1 MTRVNTNV
9 NSLTAQNR
17 LNRTNIDLQTAL
29 TRLSTGLRINSGKD
43 DPAGLIASE
52 SLRSDITSINKAL
65 TNTNRANQIIG
76 TADSA
81 LGQVSSLL
89 NDIRGLVTEA
99 ANKGALSDDE
109 IAANQLQVDS
119 SLEAINRI
127 AQTTTFQG
135 RRLLDGSL
143 DFQIQQGTGYS
154 TVKDLQIDSAN
165 LGAAGNVSVSV
176 NISSA
181 ATRAKVTAAIPATS
195 ASAAASTTLTFNDGL
210 AGLEASGTINFAE
223 SFAPGAEATTDVLL
237 PNAYTAFVEA
247 NGKLTLAGGAEF
259 TITAKNGSVVDGTAG
274 NGVTV
279 NVVTGGTSTT
289 GAYDEASNTLTLTF
303 ATGTPATAATAVT
316 ALNAVTGI
324 NDKFTFSAGNA
335 TNIVAGDAGIRTG
348 VLTGGTDAVATT
360 RTQSSANAIE
370 FNSSATNGFKF
381 DIDAVAGGS
390 FDGLRG
396 SKTDFTFTIANTGG
410 TSATFDA
417 AANKVTIAIDRSQT
431 AGAIETAINS
441 GLSGQFVFSSGAS
454 QGTPADLSSAATLTD
469 PLTTA
474 GADTVV
480 SGASRAGFKLTAK
493 DGGLADGAKGSA
505 AVLSFTAAASGTAST
520 AVYDSVNNK
529 LNVTVGKGATL
540 DQIAAAINTEGNFVA
555 SDTKFGTYKFAIDTT
570 GPGGSSDIGVSPTFS
585 TVTDVIA
592 TSSFKLSAVDGGLAD
607 GTVGN
612 NTKIVFATG
621 ANTSAAYDVASNEL
635 RLVIAANATIQNVAD
650 AISNS
655 VGSVFSVSNIAN
667 GAAKFDIASTADLA
681 TRAAGTLSG
690 GANNSA
696 GAKDEIVVTADA
708 AGAGANGVTVT
719 FEEDASVT
727 TGAPT
732 ATLVPASGSTPA
744 NILVRVNNAGNTSL
758 ASIASAIN
766 GITGYGATVSST
778 STGDGLYKAPSEAP
792 PTIAPLDGGI
802 TGGGL
807 NGDLS
812 FQLTGG
818 SGSEVFKFQKGATR
832 DNVIQSINLLKDST
846 GITATLNGNNIDFE
860 SVQYGSAGVVGI
872 EVLSE
877 GVGGTF
883 GANLTGGPRAVGTDV
898 VATINGTVATGKG
911 NNVSLNTSTL
921 SFNLTVADGSAAA
934 VNFNIT
940 GGGAL
945 FQLGPDV
952 VSNQQ
957 ARLGISSLNTA
968 KIGGVSGKLFEL
980 SSSGARSLTKDVTTA
995 SAIVDEVINKV
1006 TTLRGRLGA
1015 FQRTALDSNVVS
1027 LNDTLAN
1034 LNDAQS
1040 SIRDADFAKESANL
1054 TRAQIL
1060 VQSGT
1065 SVLGIANQSSQSVLS
1080 LLR

>member
-9 NSLTAQNR
+9 SSLTAQNR
-17 LNRTNIDLQTAL
+17 LQKTNNDLQTSL

-52 SLRSDITSINKAL
+52 ALRSDITSINKAL

-99 ANKGALSDDE
+99 ANKGALSEEE

-143 DFQIQQGTGYS
+143 DFQVQQGTNYN

-181 ATRAKVTAAIPATS
+181 ATRGKVSAAIAATTTS
-195 ASAAASTTLTFNDGL
+195 ATAKTTLTFNDGL
-210 AGLEASGTINFAE
+210 AAAESSGTI
-223 SFAPGAEATTDVLL
+223 SFADSFTPGAEATADVLL

-247 NGKLTLAGGAEF
+247 NGTLSLAGGASF
-259 TITAKNGSVVDGTAG
+259 KITAKDGSVVDGSTG

-279 NVVTGGTSTT
+279 NVVTGATSTT
-289 GAYDEASNTLTLTF
+289 GEYDAATNTLKLSF
-303 ATGTPATAATAVT
+303 ATGTPATAAAAVT

-324 NDKFTFSAGNA
+324 NDKFTFSNGNA

-348 VLTGGTDAVATT
+348 VLSGGTDAVATT
-360 RTQSSANAIE
+360 RTQASGTAVA
-370 FNSSATNGFKF
+370 FNDGTNGYKF
-381 DIDAVAGGS
+381 NIAAVAGGS
-390 FDGLRG
+390 FDGARG
-396 SKTDFTFTIANTGG
+396 KSTDFVYTIANTGG
-410 TSATFDA
+410 TTATFDA
-417 AANKVTIAIDRSQT
+417 ANNKVTIAIDRSQT
-431 AGAIETAINS
+431 AGDITTAIDTALN
-441 GLSGQFVFSSGAS
+441 GQFDFTSGAVV
-454 QGTPADLSSAATLTD
+454 GTPADVSSATTVTD
-469 PLTTA
+469 PLST
-474 GADTVV
+474 GGVDTVV

-493 DGGLADGAKGSA
+493 DGGLADGAKGSD
-505 AVLSFTAAASGTAST
+505 AVLNFTTSANGTT
-520 AVYDSVNNK
+520 GAVYDAVSNK
-529 LNVTVGKGATL
+529 LNVTVGRGATL
-540 DQIAAAINTEGNFVA
+540 DQIAAAINTDGNFVA
-555 SDTKFGTYKFAIDTT
+555 SDVKFGTYKFATNT
-570 GPGGSSDIGVSPTFS
+570 SGPSGASDIAATATFS
-585 TVTDVIA
+585 TVTDVAA
-592 TSSFKLSAVDGGLAD
+592 TSSFKLTAVDGGLAD

-612 NTKIVFATG
+612 GTKVVFATG
-621 ANTSAAYDVASNEL
+621 ANTSASYDVASNEL
-635 RLVIAANATIQNVAD
+635 RLIVAANATLQSVTN
-650 AISNS
+650 AITNN
-655 VGSVFSVSNIAN
+655 VGSVFSVSNVLN
-667 GAAKFDIASTADLA
+667 GNAKLDSTSVGDFA
-681 TRAAGTLSG
+681 TRPAGTLSG
-690 GANNSA
+690 GTNNSA
-696 GAKDEIVVTADA
+696 NAKDEIVVTADA
-708 AGAGANGVTVT
+708 AGAGPNGVTVT
-719 FEEDASVT
+719 FEEDAAVT

-732 ATLVPASGSTPA
+732 ATLVPANGSTPA
-744 NILVRVNNAGNTSL
+744 NILVKVNNAGSTSL
-758 ASIASAIN
+758 SAVATAIN
-766 GITGYGATVSST
+766 NLTGYSASLSST
-778 STGDGLYKAPSEAP
+778 SNGDGLYKAPSEAA
-792 PTIAPLDGGI
+792 PTVAPLSGGI

-807 NGDLS
+807 NADLS

-832 DNVIQSINLLKDST
+832 DNIIQSINLLKDST
-846 GITATLNGNNIDFE
+846 GISATLNGNNIDFE

-883 GANLTGGPRAVGTDV
+883 ATGLTGGPRNVGTDIQ
-898 VATINGTVATGKG
+898 ATVNGTVGTGKG
-911 NNVSLNTSTL
+911 NNISLNTSTL
-921 SFNLTVADGSAAA
+921 SFNLTVADGSASN
-934 VNFNIT
+934 VSFNIN
-940 GGGAL
+940 GGGAQ

-957 ARLGISSLNTA
+957 ARLGITSLNTA

-980 SSSGARSLTKDVTTA
+980 SSSGSRSLTKDVTTA

-1015 FQRTALDSNVVS
+1015 FQRTALDSNTAS
-1027 LNDTLAN
+1027 LNDTLTN
-1034 LNDAQS
+1034 LNEAQS

>member
-9 NSLTAQNR
+9 SSLTAQNR
-17 LNRTNIDLQTAL
+17 LQKTNNELQTSL
-29 TRLSTGLRINSGKD
+29 TRLSTGLRINAGKD

-52 SLRSDITSINKAL
+52 ALRSDITSINKAL

-99 ANKGALSDDE
+99 ANKGALSEEE

-143 DFQIQQGTGYS
+143 DFQVQQGTNFN

-181 ATRAKVTAAIPATS
+181 ATRAKVSAAIAATGTS
-195 ASAAASTTLTFNDGL
+195 ATAKTTLTFNDGL
-210 AGLEASGTINFAE
+210 AGAEAAGSINFAD
-223 SFAPGAEATTDVLL
+223 SFAPGAEATTDVVL
-237 PNAYTAFVEA
+237 PFANTAFVES
-247 NGKLTLAGGAEF
+247 NGTLALASGAAF
-259 TITAKNGSVVDGTAG
+259 KITARDGSVVDGTAG

-279 NVVTGGTSTT
+279 EVVTGAASTT
-289 GAYDEASNTLTLTF
+289 GAYNAATNTLQLSF
-303 ATGTPATAATAVT
+303 ATGTPATAATA
-316 ALNAVTGI
+316 AGLLNAVGAI
-324 NDKFTFSAGNA
+324 NDKFIFSAGNA
-335 TNIVAGDAGIRTG
+335 TNIVAADSGIKTG
-348 VLTGGTDAVATT
+348 VLSGGTDAVATT
-360 RTQSSANAIE
+360 RTQATLIGAAAVN
-370 FNSSATNGFKF
+370 FGATNGFKF
-381 DIDAVAGGS
+381 DIAAVAGGS
-390 FDGLRG
+390 FDGARG
-396 SKTDFTFTIANTGG
+396 KATNFIYTIANTGG
-410 TSATFDA
+410 TSASFDA
-417 AANKVTIAIDRSQT
+417 AANTVTLAIDRSQL
-431 AGAIETAINS
+431 AGAITTAIDTA
-441 GLSGQFVFSSGAS
+441 LSGQFDFTNGVVN
-454 QGTPADLSSAATLTD
+454 GTPVDVVSPTTVATALSASV
-469 PLTTA
+469 P
-474 GADTVV
+474 GADTIV
-480 SGASRAGFKLTAK
+480 SGAARAGFKLTAR
-493 DGGLADGAKGSA
+493 DGGLADGAKGSDA
-505 AVLSFTAAASGTAST
+505 TLNFTTSANGTTS
-520 AVYDSVNNK
+520 AVYDSVSNK
-529 LNVTVGKGATL
+529 LNVTVGTNATL
-540 DQIAAAINTEGNFVA
+540 DQIANAINTEGNFVA
-555 SDTKFGTYKFAIDTT
+555 SNVKFGTYKYSTTDTAAVT
-570 GPGGSSDIGVSPTFS
+570 ALTFS
-585 TVTDVIA
+585 TVTDTIA
-592 TSSFKLSAVDGGLAD
+592 ASSFKLTAVDGGIAD
-607 GTVGN
+607 GNVGN
-612 NTKIVFATG
+612 TTRVVFATG
-621 ANTSAAYDVASNEL
+621 ANTSASYDVASNEL
-635 RLVIAANATIQNVAD
+635 RLIIAANATLQSVTN
-650 AISNS
+650 AITNN
-655 VGSVFSVSNIAN
+655 VGSVFGVSNVLN
-667 GAAKFDIASTADLA
+667 GNAKIDTTSVADLA
-681 TRAAGTLSG
+681 TRASGTLSG
-690 GANNSA
+690 GTNNSA
-696 GAKDEIVVTADA
+696 NAKDEIIVTADT

-719 FEEDASVT
+719 YQEDASVT
-727 TGAPT
+727 VGSPT
-732 ATLVPASGSTPA
+732 ATLVPANGVTPA

-758 ASIASAIN
+758 SAIASAID
-766 GITGYGATVSST
+766 GIAGYSASLSST
-778 STGDGLYKAPSEAP
+778 SNGDGLYKAPSEAP
-792 PTIAPLDGGI
+792 PTIAALSGGL

-807 NGDLS
+807 NADLS
-812 FQLTGG
+812 FQLSGG

-832 DNVIQSINLLKDST
+832 DNIIQSINLLKDST
-846 GITATLNGNNIDFE
+846 GISATLNGNNIDFE
-860 SVQYGSAGVVGI
+860 SVQFGSSGVVGI

-883 GANLTGGPRAVGTDV
+883 ANNLTGGPRAVGSDIQ
-898 VATINGTVATGKG
+898 ATINGTVATGKG
-911 NNVSLNTSTL
+911 NNISLNTSTL
-921 SFNLTVADGSAAA
+921 SFNLTVTDGSASA
-934 VNFNIT
+934 VTFNIN
-940 GGGAL
+940 GGGAQ

-1015 FQRTALDSNVVS
+1015 FQRTALDSNTAS

-1034 LNDAQS
+1034 LNEAQS

-1065 SVLGIANQSSQSVLS
+1065 SVLGIANQSAQSVLS